1 MLGTAYRKLID
12 RLIGSAARAARQ
24 VADAEARLVQPARP
38 PIWPVPATSLPAP
51 ARAVDR
57 RGRPRIMVPPRRGRA
72 VL

>member
-1 MLGTAYRKLID
+1 MIRNLCCTLID

-38 PIWPVPATSLPAP
+38 PRWPVATTPAP
-51 ARAVDR
+51 APAGTGR
-57 RGRPRIMVPPRRGRA
+57 RTRRPRIMVPPRRGRA

>member
-1 MLGTAYRKLID
+1 MIRNLCCTLID

-38 PIWPVPATSLPAP
+38 PRWPVAATPLPAAAN
-51 ARAVDR
+51 ARNCSP
-57 RGRPRIMVPPRRGRA
+57 RPRIMVPSRRARA